1 MIKTI
6 AEMFTKKP
14 AKSADDAI
22 LVTFTPQELPETRRI
37 AKQLLE
43 GNAVLIDFS
52 NTKPSLS
59 IRIVD
64 YISGMLMALGGDY
77 RKLAKQKFLISRSKE
92 VSNKFEAE
100 LRNA

>member
-14 AKSADDAI
+14 TKSSDQAI
-22 LVTFTPQELPETRRI
+22 LVTFTPQDLPETRRI

-64 YISGMLMALGGDY
+64 YLSGMLMALDGDY
-77 RKLAKQKFLISRSKE
+77 RKLDTKKFLVSRSKE
-92 VSNKFEAE
+92 VSDRFQSE
-100 LRNA
+100 LKNI

>member
-1 MIKTI
+1 MIKSI

-14 AKSADDAI
+14 AKSVEDAI

-52 NTKPSLS
+52 NTKASLS
-59 IRIVD
+59 VRIVD
-64 YISGMLMALGGDY
+64 YLSGMLMALEGDY
-77 RKLAKQKFLISRSKE
+77 RKLAPQKFLISRSKE
-92 VSNKFEAE
+92 VSDKFETE
-100 LRNA
+100 FKNV